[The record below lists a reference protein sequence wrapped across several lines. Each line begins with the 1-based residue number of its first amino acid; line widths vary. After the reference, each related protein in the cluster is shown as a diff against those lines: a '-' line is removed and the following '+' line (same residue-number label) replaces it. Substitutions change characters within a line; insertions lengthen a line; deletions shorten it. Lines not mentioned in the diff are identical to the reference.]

1 MKAYRKGARIIII
14 EDEFDGVSQTDI
26 IKFGKII
33 RRLIQ
38 RKLGV
43 IVNSNSNFIMSELS
57 DKFIIFDRGHVVE
70 KMCQRVY
77 QK

>member
-57 DKFIIFDRGHVVE
+57 DKFIIFDRGHVVKKCARE
-70 KMCQRVY
+70 YTK
-77 QK
+77 

>member
-43 IVNSNSNFIMSELS
+43 IVNSNSNLLCRNCLINSLYLIEDML
-57 DKFIIFDRGHVVE
+57 
-70 KMCQRVY
+70 
-77 QK
+77 